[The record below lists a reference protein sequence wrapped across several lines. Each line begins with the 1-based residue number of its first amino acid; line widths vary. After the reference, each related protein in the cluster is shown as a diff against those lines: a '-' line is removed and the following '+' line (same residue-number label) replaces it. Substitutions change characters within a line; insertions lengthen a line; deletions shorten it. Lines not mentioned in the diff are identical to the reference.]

1 MAAPTREAA
10 AVFADALLE
19 AGDPWG
25 EFIARSLRGE
35 HEAARSLR
43 ATHEKT
49 WLAGLRSYLSELDY
63 RDGLLFGASLSR
75 RAPQAK
81 QRIASAIEH
90 PMLVTVRRLVRE
102 KSKVK
107 GTNAT
112 PFTAY
117 RAFVLS
123 ERMRALQEIDG
134 SDLKLLRELSQRG
147 GLGITSLLDLPF
159 ERATASVLAQPGLA
173 RVRSLEFKLPGDACA
188 AALDELRRMPAAE
201 GREVRMSFT
210 TSESGPNDLLAIDA
224 WPTLRVATLRVWDLT
239 LTRTAYGTTARWD
252 ARGADYRLEKG
263 LDPFHGGRLAAAVKD
278 LKRVVFSGPAA
289 PLDVAV
295 AFAQRALPRVSF
307 ENADGSPV
315 STRKRPKVEQ
325 PETLSDHFV
334 SFLDR
339 IWGPR

>member
-35 HEAARSLR
+35 REAAEALR
-43 ATHEKT
+43 RTHEKT
-49 WLAGLRSYLSELDY
+49 WLAGLRSYLTELDY

-81 QRIASAIEH
+81 KKVAAAIDH

-102 KSKVK
+102 KSPVK
-107 GTNAT
+107 GTNTT
-112 PFTAY
+112 PFAAY

-123 ERMRALQEIDG
+123 ERMRSLQEIDG
-134 SDLKLLRELSQRG
+134 SDLTLLRELSQG
-147 GLGITSLLDLPF
+147 GSRNITSLLDVPF
-159 ERATASVLAQPGLA
+159 ERPTLNVLAQPGLKRIRA
-173 RVRSLEFKLPGDACA
+173 IEFKLPADALG
-188 AALDELRRMPAAE
+188 AALDEVRRSPACE
-201 GREVRMSFT
+201 GRDVRVSFT
-210 TSESGPNDLLAIDA
+210 SSESGANDLLAIEA
-224 WPTLRVATLRVWDLT
+224 WSQLSVASLRVWDLT
-239 LTRTAYGTTARWD
+239 LTRTPDGTTATFD

-278 LKRVVFSGPAA
+278 LKRVVFSGPAF

-295 AFAQRALPRVSF
+295 AFAKRALPGVSF
-307 ENADGSPV
+307 ENAAGTPV
-315 STRKRPKVEQ
+315 TTRQRAKVEQ
-325 PETLSDHFV
+325 PQTLGDHFV